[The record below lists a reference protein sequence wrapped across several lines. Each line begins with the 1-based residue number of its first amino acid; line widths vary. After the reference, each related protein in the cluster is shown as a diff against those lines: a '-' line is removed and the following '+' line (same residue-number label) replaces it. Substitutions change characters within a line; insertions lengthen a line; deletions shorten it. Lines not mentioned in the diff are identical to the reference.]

1 MTFTAEQSI
10 ILAKTIMTTKNEILM
25 LGDKYRS
32 FNNQLQLLKDK
43 FIDSNILFEQGHQF
57 TINSSLLALCQNML
71 GLQRTQ
77 DVLLLDDYQN
87 PVLIA
92 DLKHFTDEAWQLY
105 QGNLNRYHVE
115 YQSLLKNKGEVIS
128 PRTVS
133 SNE

>member
-10 ILAKTIMTTKNEILM
+10 IIAKTIMTTKNEILM